1 MEKIQTI
8 IDIIKNNWSNEEI
21 ADAWN
26 LRCDKKDYMDE
37 RIEYMDTFDEL
48 VCNLKPSEIAEMV
61 YRRDFCTGDDF
72 YAFNGYGNLES
83 FSEVENYSRFS
94 YEELAE
100 YLVDYGDSLTTDVDT
115 DELLESFIYEYFN
128 NYIFYQIK
136 NTIEAYM
143 EDNTF
148 DLLMD
153 NWDDLSEDIRNHI
166 EENGLVDD
174 EEDDISEEDVT
185 NFVNSLLEEDDDEDT
200 NWFDGKSLTEG
211 EEDED

>member
-1 MEKIQTI
+1 MEKIQAI

-48 VCNLKPSEIAEMV
+48 FCNLKPSEIAEKV

-83 FSEVENYSRFS
+83 FSEVEDYSRFS

-100 YLVDYGDSLTTDVDT
+100 YLVDNGDSLTTDVDT
-115 DELLESFIYEYFN
+115 DLLLESFIYEYFDH
-128 NYIFYQIK
+128 YDFDQIK
-136 NTIEAYM
+136 CVIETYM
-143 EDNTF
+143 ENNTF

-153 NWDDLSEDIRNHI
+153 SWDDLNEDILNYI
-166 EENGLVDD
+166 EEEGLGSND
-174 EEDDISEEDVT
+174 EEDEED
-185 NFVNSLLEEDDDEDT
+185 NDDEDSDDFI
-200 NWFDGKSLTEG
+200 NRLLMEEAEREK
-211 EEDED
+211 EDED

>member
-1 MEKIQTI
+1 MDKIQVI
-8 IDIIKNNWSNEEI
+8 INIIKNNWSNEEI

-26 LRCDKKDYMDE
+26 FRCDEKGYMDE

-48 VCNLKPSEIAEMV
+48 FSSYKPSEIAEKV

-83 FSEVENYSRFS
+83 FSDVDDYSRFS

-115 DELLESFIYEYFN
+115 DELLECFIYEYFN
-128 NYIFYQIK
+128 HYDFDQIK
-136 NTIEAYM
+136 CVIETYM
-143 EDNTF
+143 ENNAF

-153 NWDDLSEDIRNHI
+153 NWDDLNEDILNYI
-166 EENGLVDD
+166 EEEGLGSNN
-174 EEDDISEEDVT
+174 EEDDED
-185 NFVNSLLEEDDDEDT
+185 NDDEDSDDFI
-200 NWFDGKSLTEG
+200 NRLLMEEAEREK